1 MYVLKK
7 KCQVRYVCY
16 QKKKK
21 SKEDKKLFKAAINDR
36 VGIYNVS
43 LHSLSL
49 AFSFSPSPPLSPK
62 KTKSNACRRC
72 PLLLLL
78 LLLLRKNV
86 NQCHLTTQMQ
96 KTKRFK
102 YIHKSLFQSLSKK
115 RGTMRLFLNL
125 QKNRRFPPQDVVQ
138 PSFIDE
144 ILSLPLIFIRCMKNL
159 CDLTKNQS
167 TNPTRPDRPDHVST
181 L

>member
-1 MYVLKK
+1 ML
-7 KCQVRYVCY
+7 Y
-16 QKKKK
+16 QEEEKNQ
-21 SKEDKKLFKAAINDR
+21 KEDEKLFKAAINDR

-49 AFSFSPSPPLSPK
+49 LLSLALSLPPLSPK

-72 PLLLLL
+72 PLLL

-102 YIHKSLFQSLSKK
+102 YIHKLSLSISLLSLQK
-115 RGTMRLFLNL
+115 RGAMRLF
-125 QKNRRFPPQDVVQ
+125 F
-138 PSFIDE
+138 
-144 ILSLPLIFIRCMKNL
+144 
-159 CDLTKNQS
+159 
-167 TNPTRPDRPDHVST
+167 
-181 L
+181 

>member
-1 MYVLKK
+1 MECMYLITLCMHVCFRKK
-7 KCQVRYVCY
+7 KCQVRYAISKRREN
-16 QKKKK
+16 Q
-21 SKEDKKLFKAAINDR
+21 KEDKKLFKAAINDR

-43 LHSLSL
+43 LHSPSLSL
-49 AFSFSPSPPLSPK
+49 SPCLSPPLSPK

-72 PLLLLL
+72 PPPPL

-102 YIHKSLFQSLSKK
+102 YIHNSLFQSLNLSLQKK
-115 RGTMRLFLNL
+115 GHNAAFFNL

-144 ILSLPLIFIRCMKNL
+144 ILSPFLSHIHSMHEK
-159 CDLTKNQS
+159 S
-167 TNPTRPDRPDHVST
+167 V
-181 L
+181 

>member
-1 MYVLKK
+1 MSGK
-7 KCQVRYVCY
+7 VCY
-16 QKKKK
+16 QKEGKYQ
-21 SKEDKKLFKAAINDR
+21 KEDKKLFKAINDR

-43 LHSLSL
+43 LLSLSL
-49 AFSFSPSPPLSPK
+49 SLLLAFSPSPPLSPK

-72 PLLLLL
+72 PLLL

-102 YIHKSLFQSLSKK
+102 YIHNSLSFNLSLSPKK
-115 RGTMRLFLNL
+115 GAQCGFFLNL

-144 ILSLPLIFIRCMKNL
+144 ILSLSLSYSF
-159 CDLTKNQS
+159 DA
-167 TNPTRPDRPDHVST
+167 
-181 L
+181 